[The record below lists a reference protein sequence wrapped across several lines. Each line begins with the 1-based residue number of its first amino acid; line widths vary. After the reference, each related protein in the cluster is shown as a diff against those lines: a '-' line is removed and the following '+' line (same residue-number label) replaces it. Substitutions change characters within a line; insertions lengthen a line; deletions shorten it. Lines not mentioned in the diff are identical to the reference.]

1 MKPVELFHGE
11 EHAEHIDH
19 DPENVE
25 DVVSV
30 GSLHQRT
37 GGLVDMFV
45 CVGGQGSAEE
55 GGAEVDGDGGE
66 PDHEETKAD
75 TLRVVRHHLNSVDI
89 SSVIKI

>member
-45 CVGGQGSAEE
+45 CVGGQGSTEE
-55 GGAEVDGDGGE
+55 GGAEVDGDTGE
-66 PDHEETKAD
+66 PGMVVGLWSGNRLQLTTYQIMKRTK
-75 TLRVVRHHLNSVDI
+75 VMH
-89 SSVIKI
+89 

>member
-1 MKPVELFHGE
+1 MKSVELFHGE

-45 CVGGQGSAEE
+45 CVGGQGSTEE

-75 TLRVVRHHLNSVDI
+75 TLRVV
-89 SSVIKI
+89 

>member
-11 EHAEHIDH
+11 EHAEHVDH
-19 DPENVE
+19 DPEDVE

-45 CVGGQGSAEE
+45 CVGCQGSTEE
-55 GGAEVDGDGGE
+55 GGAEVDSNTGE
-66 PDHEETKAD
+66 PGRKTSHFLSDQ
-75 TLRVVRHHLNSVDI
+75 I
-89 SSVIKI
+89 SCHSTHQIIKRPNAMH